1 MEEPRKEEITEE
13 VKKEEEQQPMGL
25 PMRSCI
31 LMIMAGIYLTYTGYR
46 LCRNVLD
53 GVEGG
58 SWGFMAAGIIFVIVG
73 IGMIVVGGRGAMRN
87 EKEKK
92 EAEVAQKAG
101 VSEKAIPEA
110 SEVKTPEPAK
120 KMSIADRANLVNK
133 VNEEESTSEEK
144 KSDDAISEEKQE

>member
-13 VKKEEEQQPMGL
+13 VKAEEKQPVGL

-31 LMIMAGIYLTYTGYR
+31 LMIMAGIYLIYTGYR

-58 SWGFMAAGIIFVIVG
+58 SWGFMAAGVVFCVVG
-73 IGMIVVGGRGAMRN
+73 IGMLVVGGKGFMRN

-92 EAEVAQKAG
+92 EAEAAQKAG

-110 SEVKTPEPAK
+110 SEVKMSEPAK

-133 VNEEESTSEEK
+133 VNEEESSTEEK
-144 KSDDAISEEKQE
+144 KSDDTISEEKQD

>member
-13 VKKEEEQQPMGL
+13 VKKEEEQPVGL

-31 LMIMAGIYLTYTGYR
+31 LMTLAGIYLTYTGYR

-58 SWGFMAAGIIFVIVG
+58 SWGFMAAGVIFVVIG
-73 IGMIVVGGRGAMRN
+73 IGMLVVGGKGLMRN

-92 EAEVAQKAG
+92 EAEAAQKAG

-110 SEVKTPEPAK
+110 SEVKTSEPAK

-133 VNEEESTSEEK
+133 VNEEESEEK
-144 KSDDAISEEKQE
+144 KSDDAISEEKQD

>member
-1 MEEPRKEEITEE
+1 MEEPKNEEITEE

-31 LMIMAGIYLTYTGYR
+31 LMTLAGLYLTYTGYR
-46 LCRNVLD
+46 LCKNVLD

-58 SWGFMAAGIIFVIVG
+58 SWGFMAAGIIFAVVG
-73 IGMIVVGGRGAMRN
+73 IGMVIIGGKGLLRN

-92 EAEVAQKAG
+92 GAEAAQKAG

-133 VNEEESTSEEK
+133 VNEEENS
-144 KSDDAISEEKQE
+144 SEEKQD